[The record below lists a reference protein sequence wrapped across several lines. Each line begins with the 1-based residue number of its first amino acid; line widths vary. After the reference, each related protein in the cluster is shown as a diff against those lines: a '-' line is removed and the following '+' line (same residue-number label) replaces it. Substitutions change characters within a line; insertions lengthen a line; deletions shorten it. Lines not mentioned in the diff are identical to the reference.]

1 MIWALLVI
9 PFLVALLIGYAINR
23 SMLGKEAAFRNLLSS
38 GLLFLL
44 IIATIISL
52 FFLPQPVQDY
62 AFSGLFIALAI
73 IPWLLI
79 LTWPR
84 RKKRA
89 GHLLWNLGWPATHR
103 YLLVASAIFF
113 VTAILQTI
121 LFITLASQGFSGSER
136 SVEYYLSQVILFW
149 SCAIS
154 FLWIGFSKLEVRE
167 KGIYFKFGLIKWQQ
181 ISSYKWEGKNGNI
194 LTVWL
199 KQRLPLFQ
207 TRSWLIPSGL
217 KNPVERI
224 ILQNMSGKEKITKD
238 FTY

>member
-9 PFLVALLIGYAINR
+9 LFLVALLIGYAINR
-23 SMLGKEAAFRNLLSS
+23 SMLGKEAAFRNLLNS

-44 IIATIISL
+44 IFATIFGL
-52 FFLPQPVQDY
+52 FFLPQPFQDY

-73 IPWLLI
+73 TNWLVI

-89 GHLLWNLGWPATHR
+89 GHLLWKLGWPSTHKS
-103 YLLVASAIFF
+103 LLLGSVIFLINAI
-113 VTAILQTI
+113 IQTI
-121 LFITLASQGFSGSER
+121 LFITLASQGFSGSDH
-136 SVEYYLSQVILFW
+136 SLEYYLSQVILYW
-149 SCAIS
+149 SVTIS

-167 KGIYFKFGLIKWQQ
+167 KGIYFKFGLIQWKQ
-181 ISSYKWEGKNGNI
+181 ISSYQWEGKNGNI

-199 KQRLPLFQ
+199 KQRIPLFQ

-224 ILQNMSGKEKITKD
+224 ILQNMSSKEKITKD